1 VQFSIY
7 GYRFEWCDLYFP
19 ELTCGESLRIRP
31 NHTET
36 LDNRDKRC
44 FGWHILGLRRD
55 AHAIAPFA
63 HAALDRKPSAELL
76 GDLLHVA
83 TLP

>member
-1 VQFSIY
+1 LA
-7 GYRFEWCDLYFP
+7 G
-19 ELTCGESLRIRP
+19 
-31 NHTET
+31 
-36 LDNRDKRC
+36 
-44 FGWHILGLRRD
+44 HIVGLRRD

-83 TLP
+83 ALP